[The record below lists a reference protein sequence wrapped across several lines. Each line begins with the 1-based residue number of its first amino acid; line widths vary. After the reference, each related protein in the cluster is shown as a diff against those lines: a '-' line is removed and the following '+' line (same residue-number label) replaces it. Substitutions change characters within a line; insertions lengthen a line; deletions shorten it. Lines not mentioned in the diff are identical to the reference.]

1 MIPIINKPIRVTR
14 KTATAIDHIVA
25 NCFTKTIFRNVIFK
39 IGKSDHFSICF
50 LVSLSPKKG
59 KTKHLLFVKEYLTQN
74 QMNHLRKSCNKL
86 IGKKLEPLKLHAKH
100 IKHFCKSFL
109 PCMIIIL
116 LKKD

>member
-14 KTATAIDHIVA
+14 KTATAIDHIVT

-39 IGKSDHFSICF
+39 SGKSDHFPICF
-50 LVSLSPKKG
+50 LVSLSPEKG
-59 KTKHLLFVKEYLTQN
+59 KPKHLLFVKECLTQN
-74 QMNHLRKSCNKL
+74 QMYHLRKSYNKL

-100 IKHFCKSFL
+100 IKHFYKSFL